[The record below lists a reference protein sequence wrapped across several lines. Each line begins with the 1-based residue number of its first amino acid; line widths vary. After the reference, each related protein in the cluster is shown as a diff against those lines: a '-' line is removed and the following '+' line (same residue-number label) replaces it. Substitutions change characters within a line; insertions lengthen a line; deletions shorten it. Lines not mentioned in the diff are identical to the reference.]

1 MSNQSRLL
9 RLPAVCALTGLSRA
23 TVYRLSRLGAF
34 PHPVRIGLRAVAWP
48 SDVLDAWIAQR
59 AVA

>member
-1 MSNQSRLL
+1 MNQSRLL
-9 RLPAVCALTGLSRA
+9 RLPAVCALTGLSRSS
-23 TVYRLSRLGAF
+23 VFRLAKLGLF
-34 PHPVRIGLRAVAWP
+34 PVPRKIGLRAVAWP